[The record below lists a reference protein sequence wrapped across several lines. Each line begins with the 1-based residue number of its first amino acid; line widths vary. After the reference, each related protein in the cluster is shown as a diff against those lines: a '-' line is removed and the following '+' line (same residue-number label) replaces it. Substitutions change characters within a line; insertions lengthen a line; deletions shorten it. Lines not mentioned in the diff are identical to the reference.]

1 MNMASSF
8 GQSFSPWFLVRIIER
23 VLLVFVLEY
32 LKVGLIQ
39 GYGEEGLFIHTQ
51 TLLWVD
57 TIYWHVFDTERQRER
72 EREREPLISLE
83 RKGRKGK
90 KSCIQIQFD
99 HDHKKKSNLMY
110 WLANFKL
117 TKSHIFIEIT
127 VSSGILPCVC
137 TRLCITI
144 LLVDFPCLIWFSGS
158 WSPDFNHT
166 KIEI

>member
-1 MNMASSF
+1 M
-8 GQSFSPWFLVRIIER
+8 GKKG
-23 VLLVFVLEY
+23 Y
-32 LKVGLIQ
+32 LYTHKHCCELIQ
-39 GYGEEGLFIHTQ
+39 FIGMC
-51 TLLWVD
+51 LIPKD
-57 TIYWHVFDTERQRER
+57 RERER

-99 HDHKKKSNLMY
+99 HEHKKKSNLMY

-158 WSPDFNHT
+158 
-166 KIEI
+166 